1 MGQDV
6 QTVVLRFL
14 NTGIMEVDLNSTYV
28 ALIPKVSPSS
38 KVTNFRLI
46 SLCNVLYKLMAKVLA
61 NRMKHILPLII
72 FKTQSAF
79 IPSRLITDNVLVAYE
94 ALHTMASR
102 LKGKKGYMAI
112 KLNMSKAY
120 DKVECDFLEAI
131 IRKLGFADQRI
142 SLIMTCVKS
151 MTYSILITGPLK
163 DALSLREVFVK
174 VTLSPL
180 TCFSYVQKV

>member
-1 MGQDV
+1 
-6 QTVVLRFL
+6 
-14 NTGIMEVDLNSTYV
+14 
-28 ALIPKVSPSS
+28 
-38 KVTNFRLI
+38 
-46 SLCNVLYKLMAKVLA
+46 
-61 NRMKHILPLII
+61 
-72 FKTQSAF
+72 
-79 IPSRLITDNVLVAYE
+79 
-94 ALHTMASR
+94 
-102 LKGKKGYMAI
+102 MAI

-142 SLIMTCVKS
+142 SLIMTCVKY